1 MGIIEVGA
9 DSEVSQ
15 GMLKDAVDDAVKAA
29 ESAYKYGIIL
39 GCNINLLQSI
49 SEVLIDTT
57 NGTDRLLLEILYD
70 GFKDV
75 YKTVLSNAFPDMIFD
90 TDTINIEKDIKKF
103 VDEHIGN
110 FDEIF
115 EDIDKAREAIEYCDF
130 DDSLS
135 LHNFIVEYSLL
146 VSEVFDISKFRFS
159 SDVIN
164 SLQTDSEILTAT
176 IDLISLLIVGNQMV
190 VTQKGNF

>member
-29 ESAYKYGIIL
+29 ESAYKYGTIL
-39 GCNINLLQSI
+39 GCNTNLLMSI
-49 SEVLIDTT
+49 STIVNSLD
-57 NGTDRLLLEILYD
+57 NDVDKLLVNILYN

-75 YKTVLSNAFPDMIFD
+75 YKTVLSNAFPDVIFD

-103 VDEHIGN
+103 VDERIGN

-115 EDIDKAREAIEYCDF
+115 NNYEIINDVIKTCDNGEV
-130 DDSLS
+130 LS
-135 LHNFIVEYSLL
+135 FHDFIVEYSIK
-146 VSEVFDISKFRFS
+146 ENKVFDISKFRFS
-159 SDVIN
+159 DTVIN
-164 SLQTDSEILTAT
+164 SLQTDREILTAT

-190 VTQKGNF
+190 VTQRNNF